1 MRRVPAARVVKVPNA
16 TDGQPQVRLVD
27 AAGGPVLDQL
37 GREDMVAF
45 MESVHRLRKIKH
57 LDEPLSGAYRAGII
71 STVAVFFCHAAVAE
85 WDDVPARPLVTHAD
99 MPRVV
104 ERVPRFIPEDQLGP
118 VMDQV
123 RQLDCP
129 LQRCAL
135 LVAR

>member
-1 MRRVPAARVVKVPNA
+1 MVKVPNA

-57 LDEPLSGAYRAGII
+57 PDEPLSGAYRAGII
-71 STVAVFFCHAAVAE
+71 STVAVFFRHAAVAE

-99 MPRVV
+99 MPRVI